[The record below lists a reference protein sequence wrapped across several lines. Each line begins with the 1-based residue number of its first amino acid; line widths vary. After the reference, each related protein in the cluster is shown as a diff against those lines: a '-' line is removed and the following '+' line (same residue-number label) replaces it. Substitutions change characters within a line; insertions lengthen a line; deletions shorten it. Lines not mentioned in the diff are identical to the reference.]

1 MASLQI
7 RVKKNEDAV
16 KAATR
21 CTMLAPEYPDGYLLL
36 GIANME
42 LGNKDEAKKA
52 LEKAK
57 TLGDKRADEYLKKI

>member
-1 MASLQI
+1 
-7 RVKKNEDAV
+7 
-16 KAATR
+16 
-21 CTMLAPEYPDGYLLL
+21 MLAPEYPDGYLLL